1 MTLVTGFGAVQ
12 YPISATLAYVSD
24 QGLEPRSLP
33 RKGKYS
39 NHAFLDALKH
49 TRRPELR

>member
-1 MTLVTGFGAVQ
+1 MSLRR
-12 YPISATLAYVSD
+12 IVSD

-33 RKGKYS
+33 RKGSILALYPK
-39 NHAFLDALKH
+39 NALKH

>member
-1 MTLVTGFGAVQ
+1 MSFKMLM
-12 YPISATLAYVSD
+12 SD

-39 NHAFLDALKH
+39 SRAFLDALKH
-49 TRRPELR
+49 IRRPELR